1 MTKLFENIN
10 PKNIEKLKRFLRAST
25 IKYQKSGNIL
35 SNVNQDNFIAIID
48 SGSVQLEYSD
58 YDGNKVV
65 IENLSQGDLFST
77 ITYSLKNEEMSCITK
92 EETSITYIEYDDI
105 IFYIPKSDCLLSDI
119 NSQGLFYKAVDC
131 VFNAEDNF
139 DEFFDAFQYVT
150 IYSTHGNYIPKEKKD
165 FIVTVKIILENEA
178 GEQFSINNEELHI
191 NSKDIYCDVSEKA
204 QGSNTYLYKVENNN
218 PYSLPIWNKI
228 IKKTDFIEINSNI
241 PKLEKNKIYFSKTIT
256 DFKTSQRTVMW
267 RNFIESINKG
277 ISRNKVLT
285 AGK

>member
-105 IFYIPKSDCLLSDI
+105 I
-119 NSQGLFYKAVDC
+119 N
-131 VFNAEDNF
+131 
-139 DEFFDAFQYVT
+139 DE
-150 IYSTHGNYIPKEKKD
+150 IM
-165 FIVTVKIILENEA
+165 
-178 GEQFSINNEELHI
+178 
-191 NSKDIYCDVSEKA
+191 
-204 QGSNTYLYKVENNN
+204 
-218 PYSLPIWNKI
+218 
-228 IKKTDFIEINSNI
+228 KTDFYIIFTKNLIKLLSEQVNSKNQRIEILTKRTTRDKLLEYFRMISSEKGNKTFTI
-241 PKLEKNKIYFSKTIT
+241 PITFTDLASYLSVDRSAMTREISYLKDEGFIKTNGRRIT
-256 DFKTSQRTVMW
+256 
-267 RNFIESINKG
+267 
-277 ISRNKVLT
+277 LLY
-285 AGK
+285 